1 MILYV
6 KNANFAGNNIGQL
19 DTLFVYKKIGGGTVH
34 DIPNTVTSGVNY
46 EWIIEVVDG
55 YAFDEEGIS
64 ITMGSDD
71 NNIPY
76 EIIEDGKKLR
86 INTGEVNGGI
96 TIEVPTT
103 ENEEV

>member
-34 DIPNTVTSGVNY
+34 DIPNTVTSGQAY
-46 EWIIEVVDG
+46 SWTIEVVDG
-55 YAFDEEGIS
+55 YVFDESNIS
-64 ITMGSDD
+64 ITMGG
-71 NNIPY
+71 
-76 EIIEDGKKLR
+76 EDVEYTTSEDKKKLT
-86 INTGEVNGGI
+86 IEIGEVNGGV